1 MKTILSYLK
10 SAPSNWSSCKISDQK
25 CLIWV
30 FFIKNAFFLCFWARI
45 LKKYCHIW
53 NQHPQICLV
62 ARFCKRAKMCTF
74 GTKNALIGYFWT
86 RIFKNYCHIW
96 NQHPQICL
104 IVKFC
109 KKTKISKFGTKN
121 ALFGYFLARILKKYC
136 HIWNHHPQICQKWVW
151 LFKIPCYMLDSG
163 CRWLA
168 VENAKK
174 ILSYVK
180 YFSILV
186 GWRKCIILRHLC
198 K

>member
-10 SAPSNWSSCKISDQK
+10 TAPSNWSNCKISDQK

-30 FFIKNAFFLCFWARI
+30 FLIKNAFFLCFWAII

-62 ARFCKRAKMCTF
+62 ARFCETAKMCTF
-74 GTKNALIGYFWT
+74 GTKNALIGYFWA

-109 KKTKISKFGTKN
+109 KKTQKYLNLGPKMPYLG
-121 ALFGYFLARILKKYC
+121 IL
-136 HIWNHHPQICQKWVW
+136 W
-151 LFKIPCYMLDSG
+151 LEF
-163 CRWLA
+163 
-168 VENAKK
+168 
-174 ILSYVK
+174 
-180 YFSILV
+180 
-186 GWRKCIILRHLC
+186 
-198 K
+198 

>member
-53 NQHPQICLV
+53 NRHPQICLV
-62 ARFCKRAKMCTF
+62 ARFCERAKMCTF

-86 RIFKNYCHIW
+86 RIFKN
-96 NQHPQICL
+96 
-104 IVKFC
+104 
-109 KKTKISKFGTKN
+109 
-121 ALFGYFLARILKKYC
+121 YC

>member
-1 MKTILSYLK
+1 MMLQL
-10 SAPSNWSSCKISDQK
+10 
-25 CLIWV
+25 
-30 FFIKNAFFLCFWARI
+30 IKNH
-45 LKKYCHIW
+45 CHIW
-53 NQHPQICLV
+53 NQHPRICLT
-62 ARFCKRAKMCTF
+62 A
-74 GTKNALIGYFWT
+74 
-86 RIFKNYCHIW
+86 
-96 NQHPQICL
+96 
-104 IVKFC
+104 KFC
-109 KKTKISKFGTKN
+109 KKTKMPKFGTKNARFAHFEVRIWTYYCHIWNKHPWIYSTAKFWKKTKMPKFGTKN